1 MTANPQITDVAQFF
15 LAITAE
21 YEYFERDV
29 LQIIDKIPA
38 SSPRQIL
45 AQCTRLGEQRA
56 KMAAMD
62 EQMFA
67 IIELAGTEI
76 AQTPMVQSYRVAF
89 ARATMACNNLYQ
101 RLQPVKATFNHLVF
115 SSG

>member
-1 MTANPQITDVAQFF
+1 MTVHPQITDVAQFF

-45 AQCTRLGEQRA
+45 AQCTKTRRA
-56 KMAAMD
+56 K
-62 EQMFA
+62 
-67 IIELAGTEI
+67 
-76 AQTPMVQSYRVAF
+76 
-89 ARATMACNNLYQ
+89 N
-101 RLQPVKATFNHLVF
+101 
-115 SSG
+115 